1 MISIHDLLV
10 FGRVLIRFHYGRVEN
25 LWFEL
30 VIFTRSFLVQE
41 SRARRQPAMGA
52 VRWTWSELADMH
64 LCLGAARAAGGDA
77 EEAKRLYEENH
88 PDRGVPEHGVF
99 IAVDLSLRTMGRLL

>member
-1 MISIHDLLV
+1 MYLQKLSAKLSS
-10 FGRVLIRFHYGRVEN
+10 FGHFY
-25 LWFEL
+25 
-30 VIFTRSFLVQE
+30 SFAV
-41 SRARRQPAMGA
+41 AVAAADWKTMGA

-88 PDRGVPEHGVF
+88 PDRGVPEQGVF
-99 IAVDLSLRTMGRLL
+99 IAVDLSLRATGQLL